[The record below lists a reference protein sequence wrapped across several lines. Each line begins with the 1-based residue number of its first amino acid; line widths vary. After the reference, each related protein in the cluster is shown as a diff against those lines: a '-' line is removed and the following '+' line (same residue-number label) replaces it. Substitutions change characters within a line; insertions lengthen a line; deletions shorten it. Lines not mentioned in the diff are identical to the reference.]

1 MSLINKMLQDLEQRH
16 ADESTGR
23 LPPEV
28 RAAPAPQ
35 GARPWIMIAAL
46 CCIVLCGLAV
56 WMGLRPRAVSTPAA
70 QQPVQAV
77 PAVASATPV
86 VVPAAAPPES
96 PVASTPA
103 LSLKVDGDLSTA
115 SLSQIPPMTE
125 SVAPTEQATKANKG
139 TDKPNGGQPVA
150 AHNLAEPAQ
159 EKGAQ
164 QANTQDK
171 QVQIKPVAAAQSP
184 RAEPK
189 ALTDTVGKNA
199 ATEQSVALNKQ
210 VKEWTPQ
217 QKAENDYRKATTLI
231 QQGRAQEASTLL
243 EQVLQTDPSN
253 ASARQTLIALM
264 LNAKRRDDAMHLA
277 QQGLELDM
285 RQTNFAMIL
294 ARLQLDKGD
303 QKAAI
308 ATLQRSLP
316 ASGSNAEYQAFLAAL
331 MQREGRHAD
340 AINLYEAALDK
351 DPGNGVWWMGLGIS
365 LQADNRLQP
374 AREAFMHARE
384 TASLSSELQAFVEQ
398 KIRQLSR

>member
-35 GARPWIMIAAL
+35 GARPRIMIAAL
-46 CCIVLCGLAV
+46 CCIVLCALAV
-56 WMGLRPRAVSTPAA
+56 WMALRPRAVSAPAVP
-70 QQPVQAV
+70 QPVQVV
-77 PAVASATPV
+77 PAVTPATPV
-86 VVPAAAPPES
+86 AAPAAAPLES
-96 PVASTPA
+96 PVAPPPA

-125 SVAPTEQATKANKG
+125 SAAPTEQATKENKG
-139 TDKPNGGQPVA
+139 DDKPNTGQPAA
-150 AHNLAEPAQ
+150 AHNLAELAQ
-159 EKGAQ
+159 PKGAQ
-164 QANTQDK
+164 QANAQDK
-171 QVQIKPVAAAQSP
+171 QAQIKPVQPP

-189 ALTDTVGKNA
+189 ALPDTVGKNA

-210 VKEWTPQ
+210 IKEWTPQ

-316 ASGSNAEYQAFLAAL
+316 AAGSNAEYQAFLAAL